1 MIFCIILFPGKDTP
15 PTIHSPGPRLV
26 LLFKGEISVAF
37 PSKVFLGWFLALWLC
52 SGGETAGSGFKAQYT
67 FETEY
72 QIPGNYLTPRI
83 LISKLNG
90 PKDTLLMHPE
100 PSSNH
105 HPEYE
110 NQSGHNSNYQELQ
123 DQARAIS
130 HTAPQVALMEGGR
143 FTRFSFVYKIR
154 FKFCLNFWQS
164 FQRLLLRQTKY

>member
-130 HTAPQVALMEGGR
+130 HTGPQVALMEGGR
-143 FTRFSFVYKIR
+143 FTRSSFVY
-154 FKFCLNFWQS
+154 
-164 FQRLLLRQTKY
+164 